1 MGPNTGCAATHWPP
15 TKEANRSTTPMVVAS
30 MTLPGRKTRM
40 YQPIRS
46 AIGIVMAMVKV
57 PQGLEASALTTTRAR
72 TASRI
77 VMIMSTAMSAVK
89 PATGPISS
97 LAIWPRVLPS
107 RRIEPTR
114 ITMSCTAPATTTPT
128 RIQSMPGR

>member
-1 MGPNTGCAATHWPP
+1 
-15 TKEANRSTTPMVVAS
+15 

-40 YQPIRS
+40 YQPIKR
-46 AIGIVMAMVKV
+46 AIGMVMAMVKV
-57 PQGLEASALTTTRAR
+57 PQGLVARALTTTRAK

-77 VMIMSTAMSAVK
+77 TMIMSTATMAVK

-107 RRIEPTR
+107 RRMEPKR
-114 ITMSCTAPATTTPT
+114 MMKSCTAPATTTPT
-128 RIQSMPGR
+128 RIQSVPGR